1 MTLNIWFIRTLFPS
15 WSRVTL
21 SSDKIKYVTTGHYP
35 TDLNVTNQVIGLT
48 PKWQLWIWIF
58 LSTVLCVQGWLWI
71 VMHRT
76 PPAQKGLIA
85 TRKKQREL
93 FIIIFAESSFQKP
106 SMRGAIFVYKDL
118 SLFIWYR
125 NRKYRGRV
133 WSPQELIK
141 YHCTHYERSY
151 FGDECS
157 RFQ

>member
-1 MTLNIWFIRTLFPS
+1 MTLNIWFIRMLFPS
-15 WSRVTL
+15 RSRVTL
-21 SSDKIKYVTTGHYP
+21 RSDKIKYVTTGHHP
-35 TDLNVTNQVIGLT
+35 TDLNVINYVIGLT

-58 LSTVLCVQGWLWI
+58 LSSVLCVQGWLWI

-76 PPAQKGLIA
+76 PQAKGLIA

-118 SLFIWYR
+118 SLLIWYR
-125 NRKYRGRV
+125 KL
-133 WSPQELIK
+133 ELIK
-141 YHCTHYERSY
+141 YHCTHYEQSY